1 MEQNQNNILDDFSVD
16 DEAKTH
22 FKDIAQWAGINA
34 VVAFVSLGLSLITT
48 IYTISMIRN
57 GGVAGTTM
65 FGFLIGA
72 AVSLLL
78 NITLLQASS
87 NIKKGL
93 VSSDQGYF
101 GLGLTKLAAYFRIT
115 GILIIIGLVLVV
127 LALLFVMVLGAG
139 RGF

>member
-34 VVAFVSLGLSLITT
+34 IVAFVSLGLSLITT
-48 IYTISMIRN
+48 IYSLSMISSAA
-57 GGVAGTTM
+57 AGTTF

-72 AVSLLL
+72 AISLLL

-87 NIKKGL
+87 NLKKGL
-93 VSSDQGYF
+93 IESDQGHF
-101 GLGLTKLAAYFRIT
+101 GLGLTKLATYFRIT
-115 GILIIIGLVLVV
+115 GILIIIGLVLVI
-127 LALLFVMVLGAG
+127 LALLFVMALGAG